1 MELRQRKRIANLPR
15 FNGGVGSAGSA
26 LKSQLVSQ
34 YNYGNID
41 AKAGVAPSQQDIANS
56 LTSYIGGNMPA
67 GTSIAGGGI
76 KQGLFQNPPSDY
88 TGGNTTGSSVTSTIG
103 SAIGNVFDQ
112 SSKFD
117 NKTANDIKNYGGTVA
132 KLIPG
137 KFGEVTG
144 GLVDL
149 AANTIGM
156 YNYKHTG
163 DEMRNEAGTDTTT
176 INGISYNTQNALDTR
191 SKYND
196 VKSTGVKNTISS
208 TGKGVAMG
216 AALGSVIPGLG
227 TAVGG
232 IVGGVLGLAGGLFG
246 GRAAAIRQKRINR
259 NAAMQTQMLN
269 QDQMAQADTEGL
281 QNKYYQNH
289 YDTTGTVLYA
299 NRGKDLRQR
308 KRLINKT
315 KV

>member
-15 FNGGVGSAGSA
+15 FNYGVGSAGST
-26 LKSQLVSQ
+26 LKSYLISQ
-34 YNYGNID
+34 SDYGNID
-41 AKAGVAPSQQDIANS
+41 TKVGVAPSQQGVAND
-56 LTSYIGGNMPA
+56 LLSYVGSNAPVGA
-67 GTSIAGGGI
+67 AIAGGGI
-76 KQGLFQNPPSDY
+76 KQSLFQNPPSDY
-88 TGGNTTGSSVTSTIG
+88 TKSSNKSVTMSTVGNTI
-103 SAIGNVFDQ
+103 ANAFDQ

-117 NKTANDIKNYGGTVA
+117 NKTANDIKNYGGA
-132 KLIPG
+132 ISKLIPG
-137 KFGEVTG
+137 KYGEVAG
-144 GLVDL
+144 GLVDIT
-149 AANTIGM
+149 ADTIGM

-163 DEMRNEAGTDTTT
+163 DEMRNEAGTGTAT
-176 INGISYNTQNALDTR
+176 INGINYNTQNALDTG
-191 SKYND
+191 STYND
-196 VKSTGVKNTISS
+196 VKSTGVKNAISS

-216 AALGSVIPGLG
+216 TALGSVIPGLG
-227 TAVGG
+227 NVVGG
-232 IVGGVLGLAGGLFG
+232 VVGGVLGLAGGLFG

>member
-1 MELRQRKRIANLPR
+1 MQQNTSIPTQQQIPSIKTPSVDYDGE
-15 FNGGVGSAGSA
+15 SAGSI
-26 LKSQLVSQ
+26 VGTV
-34 YNYGNID
+34 GN
-41 AKAGVAPSQQDIANS
+41 
-56 LTSYIGGNMPA
+56 
-67 GTSIAGGGI
+67 
-76 KQGLFQNPPSDY
+76 
-88 TGGNTTGSSVTSTIG
+88 
-103 SAIGNVFDQ
+103 AIGNAFDQ

-117 NKTANDIKNYGGTVA
+117 NKAANDIKNYGGMVA

-137 KFGEVTG
+137 KYGEAAG
-144 GLVDL
+144 SLVDIG
-149 AANTIGM
+149 ANIIGM

-163 DEMRNEAGTDTTT
+163 NEMRNEAGTDTAT
-176 INGISYNTQNALDTR
+176 INGINYNTQNALDTR

-196 VKSTGVKNTISS
+196 VKSTGVLNAISS

-216 AALGSVIPGLG
+216 TALGSVIPGLG
-227 TAVGG
+227 NVVGG
-232 IVGGVLGLAGGLFG
+232 VVGGVLGLAGGLFG

>member
-1 MELRQRKRIANLPR
+1 MELIQRKRIANLPR

-26 LKSQLVSQ
+26 LKSQLISQ

-41 AKAGVAPSQQDIANS
+41 AKVGAAP
-56 LTSYIGGNMPA
+56 
-67 GTSIAGGGI
+67 AGGGI

-88 TGGNTTGSSVTSTIG
+88 TKDNSTTGSAMSTVG
-103 SAIGNVFDQ
+103 NVIGNAFDQ

-117 NKTANDIKNYGGTVA
+117 NKTSNDIKNYGGAVA

-137 KFGEVTG
+137 KYGEIAS
-144 GLVDL
+144 GLVDIT
-149 AANTIGM
+149 ANTIGM

-163 DEMRNEAGTDTTT
+163 DEMRNEAGTDTAT
-176 INGISYNTQNALDTR
+176 INGINYNTQNALDTN
-191 SKYND
+191 STYKD
-196 VKSTGVKNTISS
+196 VKGTGIKNTIAS

-227 TAVGG
+227 NVVGG
-232 IVGGVLGLAGGLFG
+232 AIGGVLGLAGGLFG
-246 GRAAAIRQKRINR
+246 GRSAAIRQKRINR
-259 NAAMQTQMLN
+259 NAAMQTQMIN